1 MSEHAGPEWYFF
13 RVTSALPGEETEV
26 SLVGTGVSLGAG
38 APTPHRHLRLP
49 PSPRTGAHGPELCL
63 RKTLCAI
70 CNRTHA
76 PFQALV
82 SDIIGKFQ

>member
-38 APTPHRHLRLP
+38 APPLP
-49 PSPRTGAHGPELCL
+49 QDRGTRAGAVFKENVTCNLQSDTRTFSGAC
-63 RKTLCAI
+63 K
-70 CNRTHA
+70 
-76 PFQALV
+76 
-82 SDIIGKFQ
+82 

>member
-38 APTPHRHLRLP
+38 APTPHHRLRLP
-49 PSPRTGAHGPELCL
+49 SSPRTGACGLELCL
-63 RKTLCAI
+63 RKTSRAI
-70 CNRTHA
+70 CSQTHA

-82 SDIIGKFQ
+82 SDVIGKFQ